1 MNSIMINYN
10 FEDFEKDIDIL
21 IDLERRRRYMEKVT
35 DSDVEDPLIDRYISH
50 IANLFSGC
58 WPDYGQD
65 YGEAFYDYWTN
76 WAEMV
81 ESAIT
86 GFVYGVIDVET
97 RKVVAPTAHTLLYI
111 TSVDDPTY
119 KNNDKY
125 LVPMD
130 SIEDL
135 WHICTGSIL
144 VRERFS

>member
-1 MNSIMINYN
+1 MNSIMINYSFEN
-10 FEDFEKDIDIL
+10 FEEDINIL
-21 IDLERRRRYMEKVT
+21 IDLECRRRYMEKAT
-35 DSDVEDPLIDRYISH
+35 YSDIDDALIDQYISH

-58 WPDYGQD
+58 WADYGQD

-81 ESAIT
+81 ECAIVS
-86 GFVYGVIDVET
+86 FVYGVIDVET
-97 RKVVAPTAHTLLYI
+97 REVVAPTTHELLYI

-119 KNNDKY
+119 KNDDRY
-125 LVPMD
+125 LVPMN

-135 WHICTGSIL
+135 WCICTGSIL